1 MQGDRK
7 KRLSRQ
13 IIREV
18 NDIVRRDF
26 NIPSGIILTVT
37 DARLTRDF
45 KNCKIFYSIFMQD
58 ALLRESV
65 ERKIS
70 KMLRL
75 KASYFKFV
83 IGKNMRIKNIPDV
96 VFEIDRTFERA
107 ARVEKI
113 LDEIAGKKMSAK
125 KRKLQL

>member
-26 NIPSGIILTVT
+26 NIPAGIILTVT
-37 DARLTRDF
+37 DACLTRDF
-45 KNCKIFYSIFMQD
+45 KNCRIFYSIFTQD
-58 ALLRESV
+58 AARQENV

-70 KMLRL
+70 KMLGS

-83 IGKNMRIKNIPDV
+83 IGKNMGIRNIPDIA
-96 VFEIDRTFERA
+96 FEIDRTPARA

-113 LDEIAGKKMSAK
+113 LDEIAGEKMQPE
-125 KRKLQL
+125 KRKPEL